1 MKEIRVAIVGA
12 GNCTSNLIQGLYY
25 YKNRDNGAST
35 IPGLMHKEVCGYDL
49 QSIRPVVAFDVH
61 AQRIGKDLSEA
72 IWMTPNNTVKIA
84 DVPFVNTP
92 VLKGPVLDGIGEFM
106 GKVTPIDTNQKPV
119 NVARTLQDNGV
130 HILLNFLPVGSAEA
144 TRFYAEECLKAG
156 CGMVNAIPEF
166 IASDPKWAARFEE
179 KKLPIVGDD
188 SKAQFG
194 STIVHRV
201 LTRLCQ
207 ERGATIDNTY
217 QLNVGGNT
225 DFYNM
230 LERSR
235 LKSKKISKTEAVQS
249 QMNIRLPD
257 ENIHIGPSDF
267 VPWLKS
273 TKLGFIR
280 IEGRLFG
287 DVPFNIECRLHVE
300 DKANSSGVVIDS
312 IRCAKVAMDRGVGGP
327 LISPSAYLCKHPP
340 QQFPDAVAKQMVEEF
355 ISGHRER

>member
-1 MKEIRVAIVGA
+1 MGEIRLAIVGV
-12 GNCTSNLIQGLYY
+12 GNCTSNLIQGLHYY
-25 YKNRDNGAST
+25 RKVDQNAPT
-35 IPGLMHKEVCGYDL
+35 IPGLMHKEICGYGL
-49 QSIRPVVAFDVH
+49 QSIKPVVAFDVH
-61 AQRIGKDLSEA
+61 AQRVGKDISEA
-72 IWMTPNNTVKIA
+72 IWAEPNNTVKIA
-84 DVPFVNTP
+84 DVPFMNVP

-106 GKVTPIDTNQKPV
+106 GKVIPMDMNQKPV

-130 HILLNFLPVGSAEA
+130 QVLLNFLPVGSADA

-156 CGMVNAIPEF
+156 CAMVNAIPEF
-166 IASDPKWAARFEE
+166 IASDPAWARKFEE

-207 ERGATIDNTY
+207 ERGTVIDNTY

-230 LERSR
+230 LERTR

-257 ENIHIGPSDF
+257 DHIHIGPSDF

-287 DVPFNIECRLHVE
+287 DVPFNIECRLEVE
-300 DKANSSGVVIDS
+300 DKANSSGVVIDA
-312 IRCAKVAMDRGVGGP
+312 IRCAKVALDRGVGGT

-340 QQFPDAVAKQMVEEF
+340 QQYPDSVARQMVEEF